1 MKDDC
6 AGINYLGSVLVPQ
19 IVTIHKPLNFITL
32 SLFELKVE
40 TIIFLPFELL

>member
-1 MKDDC
+1 MTVLELD
-6 AGINYLGSVLVPQ
+6 YLGSVLVPL
-19 IVTIHKPLNFITL
+19 IVTIYRSLNFITL